1 MIKRFKS
8 AKIVTNIVA
17 IIVLAMIVGS
27 LIVGIGLSN
36 MKEIKNNMSIMY
48 KDRLV
53 PITDATS
60 IRADFL
66 NIRVLITAAYNKYD
80 SSYDTQIKKYDEIIA
95 KRLASYTSSKMDEFE
110 VKEIEKFKSN
120 YAEYMNIWNKV
131 NNELAKRQPID
142 REQYE
147 NFRSLGIEIENSL
160 KELKDYDLKV
170 AQELNIQAEKLYNKS
185 VKIFI
190 IIFGVGAIVLVFI
203 SYCIIKAVRS
213 ETKEM
218 TEILDTISKGDFAV
232 NIDLDSNNE
241 FGMMKKSLN
250 NTVTN
255 ISKLLHMVKE
265 KSENMDEASDSL
277 SDISEEMASS
287 SENVTNAIQDVAQG
301 TGCQAEDLVE
311 ITNILNGF
319 SEELGIV
326 AKVIEGVDSKS
337 QEIQSIADGSNN
349 DMQDLIN
356 SMKQSSESFN
366 SFVSKI
372 LNFGQNINRID
383 EITNV
388 INSIADQTN
397 LLALNAAIEAA
408 RAGEAGK
415 GFAVVADEIR
425 KLAEQSK
432 TSSLDINSLINNI
445 SNDTNIIIST
455 TEVMNNELVNQD
467 TIVKNAIGSFSNII
481 KALEDIGPK
490 IEQANSLFTDIGSN
504 NKIILE
510 KIESTSAIAE
520 EVSASAEEIAA
531 SSEEMNAS
539 TEEVASTAQG
549 LRKITKEMTELVDV
563 FKL

>member
-1 MIKRFKS
+1 MIKKFKDL
-8 AKIVTNIVA
+8 KIVTNVV
-17 IIVLAMIVGS
+17 IILVLAILSGSSIASVG
-27 LIVGIGLSN
+27 LLN
-36 MKEIKNNMSIMY
+36 MGKIKDNMSTMY
-48 KDRLV
+48 KDRLI

-66 NIRVLITAAYNKYD
+66 NIRVLINGACNKYD
-80 SSYDTQIKKYDEIIA
+80 SSFDSGIQDYDGRIA
-95 KRLASYTSSKMDEFE
+95 KRLKNYTSSKMDEFE

-120 YAEYMNIWNKV
+120 YAKYMDTWNQV
-131 NNELAKRQPID
+131 NDKLVRGEAIEKELYD
-142 REQYE
+142 
-147 NFRSLGIEIENSL
+147 NFKNLGVEIEASL

-170 AQELNIQAEKLYNKS
+170 AEELNIQAVNVYNRS
-185 VKIFI
+185 IKIFI
-190 IIFGVGAIVLVFI
+190 IIFGVGLAILLFI
-203 SYCIIKAVRS
+203 SYYIIKAIKS

-218 TEILDTISKGDFAV
+218 EETLEIISNGDFTI
-232 NIDLDSNNE
+232 NINLEGKNE

-250 NTVTN
+250 NTVN
-255 ISKLLHMVKE
+255 EISKLLHMVKE

-277 SDISEEMASS
+277 SDISEEMTSS

-311 ITNILNGF
+311 ITNILNNF
-319 SEELGIV
+319 SEELGI
-326 AKVIEGVDSKS
+326 AAEAINDVDSKS
-337 QEIQSIADGSNN
+337 KAIQVTADDSNN
-349 DMQDLIN
+349 NMKELIN
-356 SMKQSSESFN
+356 SIKQSSESFN
-366 SFVSKI
+366 SFVSRI

-388 INSIADQTN
+388 INGIADQTN

-432 TSSLDINSLINNI
+432 TSSQDINSLINNI
-445 SNDTNIIIST
+445 SDDTNIIINT
-455 TEVMNNELVNQD
+455 TEVMNNELTNQG
-467 TIVKNAIGSFSNII
+467 TIVKTAIDSFNNII

-490 IEQANSLFTDIGSN
+490 IEQANSLFIDIDNN
-504 NKIILE
+504 NKVILE

-549 LRKITKEMTELVDV
+549 LREMTKEMTELVDI